1 MWNRSAADEFGRLA
15 QGIKGRVK
23 ATDTIRFIHKHEIPA
38 DRFKDVT
45 YIKFVCTIRTEKK
58 DPYRTR
64 ATMGG
69 NLINYPEDV
78 GTPTANMLLV
88 KIFLNSV
95 ISTKGAKFA
104 NADIANFYLMT
115 PLKRPEYAKIRLS
128 DIPEE
133 IIVEYNLKEKATS
146 DGWVYIKVIRGMYG
160 LPQSGSLGHDLL
172 ERRLNAEGYFQSKIV
187 PGLWKHEVRP
197 IQFVLVVDD
206 FGIKYIRNEDL
217 DHLVQSIKKHY
228 DVTVDREGREYLKTE
243 LDWDY
248 KNRKV
253 HLSMKPYLEKAL
265 RQFDNLVPTQR
276 RDSPYPHVEPKYGA
290 KQQFADYDTSK
301 RVGKDE
307 QTHVQKVTGKFNYYS
322 RAVDPT
328 MLCPLSALAAQQ
340 SKPTENTMQRTQHF
354 LDYAATQ
361 EPAVTTYRAS
371 DMVLAIHSD
380 AGYLNEEDARSR
392 AGGHHF
398 LSEDVPSPPNNGAI
412 HNEASIIKAV
422 MSSAAEAEMG
432 ALYTNARKGVEE
444 RNILEEMGH
453 KQPPTPIQT
462 DNSTAEGIINSRV
475 QPKRTKAMDMRFHWL
490 RDRGVNQQQFRF
502 YWRPGSLQRADY
514 YTKHHS
520 PAHHRQMRGEILSPY
535 KVVMDLREHMQKVKK

>member
-1 MWNRSAADEFGRLA
+1 
-15 QGIKGRVK
+15 
-23 ATDTIRFIHKHEIPA
+23 
-38 DRFKDVT
+38 
-45 YIKFVCTIRTEKK
+45 
-58 DPYRTR
+58 
-64 ATMGG
+64 MGG

-95 ISTKGAKFA
+95 ISTKGARFA

-128 DIPEE
+128 DIPDE

-160 LPQSGSLGHDLL
+160 LPQAGSLGHDLL
-172 ERRLNAEGYFQSKIV
+172 EQRLNAEGYFQSKIV

-217 DHLVQSIKKHY
+217 DHLVKSIKKHY
-228 DVTVDREGREYLKTE
+228 DVTVDREGKEYLKIE

-248 KNRKV
+248 KNRRV

-290 KQQFADYDTSK
+290 KQQFADYDNSK

-328 MLCPLSALAAQQ
+328 
-340 SKPTENTMQRTQHF
+340 
-354 LDYAATQ
+354 
-361 EPAVTTYRAS
+361 
-371 DMVLAIHSD
+371 
-380 AGYLNEEDARSR
+380 
-392 AGGHHF
+392 
-398 LSEDVPSPPNNGAI
+398 
-412 HNEASIIKAV
+412 
-422 MSSAAEAEMG
+422 
-432 ALYTNARKGVEE
+432 
-444 RNILEEMGH
+444 
-453 KQPPTPIQT
+453 
-462 DNSTAEGIINSRV
+462 
-475 QPKRTKAMDMRFHWL
+475 
-490 RDRGVNQQQFRF
+490 
-502 YWRPGSLQRADY
+502 
-514 YTKHHS
+514 
-520 PAHHRQMRGEILSPY
+520 
-535 KVVMDLREHMQKVKK
+535 